1 MFIISDTVAG
11 SDWEAAVKHVED
23 LLKNRGAEILKSE
36 KWEERKFAYKLKGH
50 KRGTYLLVYFNA
62 PTDSISLIKRDFEL
76 SDNVLR
82 TLIVRVDKIRE
93 STPEESAGEAGKP
106 AGEAGK
112 PAGEAGKPV
121 EEAGKPVEEIEVK
134 DDSAD
139 TESEEKNPAPAA
151 IE

>member
-1 MFIISDTVAG
+1 M
-11 SDWEAAVKHVED
+11 
-23 LLKNRGAEILKSE
+23 
-36 KWEERKFAYKLKGH
+36 
-50 KRGTYLLVYFNA
+50 
-62 PTDSISLIKRDFEL
+62 
-76 SDNVLR
+76 
-82 TLIVRVDKIRE
+82 DKIRE
-93 STPEESAGEAGKP
+93 STPEES

-121 EEAGKPVEEIEVK
+121 EEAGKPVEEIEAK

>member
-1 MFIISDTVAG
+1 MRLYEGMFIISDTVSG

-82 TLIVRVDKIRE
+82 TLLVKVDKIKE
-93 STPEESAGEAGKP
+93 SKPEEETA
-106 AGEAGK
+106 
-112 PAGEAGKPV
+112 
-121 EEAGKPVEEIEVK
+121 KPVEEIEANG
-134 DDSAD
+134 DSID
-139 TESEEKNPAPAA
+139 TESEEKNPTPVAS
-151 IE
+151 E

>member
-1 MFIISDTVAG
+1 MRLYEGMFIISDTVAG

-82 TLIVRVDKIRE
+82 TLIVKVDKIRE
-93 STPEESAGEAGKP
+93 STPEESAEEAGKP
-106 AGEAGK
+106 VE
-112 PAGEAGKPV
+112 EAGKPV
-121 EEAGKPVEEIEVK
+121 EEAGKPVEEIEAK

>member
-1 MFIISDTVAG
+1 MRLYEGMFIISDTVAG
-11 SDWEAAVKHVED
+11 SDWEAAVKHVEG

-82 TLIVRVDKIRE
+82 TLIVKVDKIRE
-93 STPEESAGEAGKP
+93 STPEESVE
-106 AGEAGK
+106 EAGK

-121 EEAGKPVEEIEVK
+121 EEAGKPVEEIEAK

>member
-23 LLKNRGAEILKSE
+23 LLKNRGAEIIKSE
-36 KWEERKFAYKLKGH
+36 KWEERKFAYKLKGY

-82 TLIVRVDKIRE
+82 TLIVKVDKIRE
-93 STPEESAGEAGKP
+93 SAPEEKTEESVGEDGKW
-106 AGEAGK
+106 
-112 PAGEAGKPV
+112 
-121 EEAGKPVEEIEVK
+121 VEEIEAK
-134 DDSAD
+134 DDSVD
-139 TESEEKNPAPAA
+139 TESDEKNPAPAA